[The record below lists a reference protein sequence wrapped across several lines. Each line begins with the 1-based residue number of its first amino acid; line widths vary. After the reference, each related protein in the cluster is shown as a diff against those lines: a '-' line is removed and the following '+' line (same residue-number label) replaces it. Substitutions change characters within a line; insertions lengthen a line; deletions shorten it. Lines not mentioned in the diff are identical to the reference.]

1 MVKVRLKGLKIAR
14 ARGKYY
20 VYVRATGATLLAGF
34 AGDKAA
40 LLKRLEE
47 PDLIGAYNGR
57 RQRGSKSYAEKTLGW
72 LVAWYRDPAQ
82 CPEYKDL
89 SSASKEDYDDAL
101 IWLEPEYDAL
111 LESITQAAIYE
122 VRDRCAR
129 EKWPAFADKV
139 TTALSSMFTAAA
151 KRGKMPGNPAMGVDR
166 AHKANPNANREWQ
179 PGEWLTV
186 MERAPAHLR
195 TAYMIARH
203 LGYRSQSIVAVTWKS
218 YQQDPRFRMCFRM
231 THRKNREDQHWL
243 PASPELQAYLAD
255 LKVRTKDG
263 EIALRYNGKPWE
275 SPEQLQKQSSNFL
288 AKLESK
294 GLIEPGLTLHGLRVS
309 FAAEIKR
316 VTGANDD
323 QVAAALGD
331 RDTKMG
337 KHYTRHVEQENRV
350 AFLFFSRMMGTGT
363 EQDLE
368 NGRVQV
374 FQNGKNNSNMI
385 GLKDEGGS

>member
-1 MVKVRLKGLKIAR
+1 MVKVRLRGLKIAR
-14 ARGKYY
+14 ARDKYY
-20 VYVRATGATLLAGF
+20 VYIRATGETLLQGF
-34 AGDKAA
+34 EGTKAD
-40 LLKRLEE
+40 LEKRLSE
-47 PDLIGAYNGR
+47 PDMIGAYNAR
-57 RQRGSKSYAEKTLGW
+57 RKRGPKSYAEKTLGW
-72 LVAWYRDPAQ
+72 LVAWYRDPDQ

-89 SSASKEDYDDAL
+89 SDASKEDYDAAL
-101 IWLEPEYDAL
+101 TWLEPEYDAI

-166 AHKANPNANREWQ
+166 AHKSNPNANREWH
-179 PGEWLTV
+179 PSEWL
-186 MERAPAHLR
+186 A
-195 TAYMIARH
+195 
-203 LGYRSQSIVAVTWKS
+203 VAGLAAS
-218 YQQDPRFRMCFRM
+218 PPDGLHDR
-231 THRKNREDQHWL
+231 
-243 PASPELQAYLAD
+243 PASRLSQPEHCRCRLEKLPIGSTLSHVLQDGTPKECLGTALAAGVAAAPGLSAG

-263 EIALRYNGKPWE
+263 PIALRYNGQPWE

-288 AKLESK
+288 AKLERK
-294 GLIEPGLTLHGLRVS
+294 GLIREGLTLHGLRSS

-316 VTGANDD
+316 VNDD

-350 AFLFFSRMMGTGT
+350 AFLFFSRMMGTGI

-374 FQNGKNNSNMI
+374 FQNEQ
-385 GLKDEGGS
+385 KDKP

>member
-1 MVKVRLKGLKIAR
+1 MVKVRLRGLKIAR
-14 ARGKYY
+14 ARDKYY
-20 VYVRATGATLLAGF
+20 VYIRATGETLLQGF
-34 AGDKAA
+34 EGTKAD
-40 LLKRLEE
+40 LEKRLSE
-47 PDLIGAYNGR
+47 PDMIGAYNAR
-57 RQRGSKSYAEKTLGW
+57 RKRGPKSYAEKTLGW
-72 LVAWYRDPAQ
+72 LVAWYRDPDQ

-89 SSASKEDYDDAL
+89 SDASKEDYDAAL
-101 IWLEPEYDAL
+101 TWLEPEYDAI

-166 AHKANPNANREWQ
+166 AHKSNPNANREWH
-179 PGEWLTV
+179 PSEWLAV
-186 MERAPAHLR
+186 AGLAPPHLL

-203 LGYRSQSIVAVTWKS
+203 LGYRSQSIVAVGWKN
-218 YQQDPRFRMCFRM
+218 YQSDPRFRMCFRM
-231 THRKNREDQHWL
+231 AHRKNALEQHWL
-243 PASPELQAYLAD
+243 PASPQLQAYLAG

-263 EIALRYNGKPWE
+263 PIALRYNGQPWE

-288 AKLESK
+288 AKLERK
-294 GLIEPGLTLHGLRVS
+294 GLIREGLTLHGLRSS

-316 VTGANDD
+316 VNDD

-337 KHYTRHVEQENRV
+337 KHYTRHVEQENCV
-350 AFLFFSRMMGTGT
+350 AFLFFSRMMGTGI

-374 FQNGKNNSNMI
+374 FQNEQ
-385 GLKDEGGS
+385 KDKP